1 MISRTATTRLVAD
14 ILDLLDRDWIAWA
27 NVLEL
32 LAYASGLKPVVRLVA
47 DAASGEVLADFCQRQ
62 HWPWRWSGFWL
73 EPVFH
78 TPLNDTFTRLAYGN
92 TPANCDRVLFVGH
105 EAATRRAEE
114 LESMADPM
122 ATRELAALYGYPE
135 CCVAA
140 YAEVQNGKPW
150 LEVFLRGSD
159 PADRVRD
166 WRGNKVA
173 YLLPPHP
180 TLLPEYFPCSVD
192 CAPTARLTR
201 TYEAVLDE
209 YGLRELADIIRENL
223 MRPLLLFGGSLY
235 RFDGLESRG
244 GWYHVVG
251 ATEQYRIDDRL
262 EQRQPKIGGIESIHV
277 ACGEL
282 TLRATTGDWH
292 ETLVPA
298 RTQLLRF
305 G

>member
-1 MISRTATTRLVAD
+1 MILGTAPFSLVAD
-14 ILDLLDRDWIAWA
+14 ILALLDRDLITWA

-32 LAYASGLKPVVRLVA
+32 LAYASGFKPVVRLVA
-47 DAASGEVLADFCQRQ
+47 DAASGEVLAEFCRRQ

-78 TPLNDTFTRLAYGN
+78 TPLNDTFTRLAYGQA
-92 TPANCDRVLFVGH
+92 PPNCNRVLFVGH
-105 EAATRRAEE
+105 DAATRRAEE

-122 ATRELAALYGYPE
+122 AARELAALYGYPE

-140 YAEVQNGKPW
+140 YTEVQSGKPW

-166 WRGNKVA
+166 WRGNKAA
-173 YLLPPHP
+173 YLFPPHP

-192 CAPTARLTR
+192 CAPTARLAR
-201 TYEAVLDE
+201 AYEAVLDE
-209 YGLRELADIIRENL
+209 YGLRELADIIRQSL
-223 MRPLLLFGGSLY
+223 MRPLLLFGDSLY

-244 GWYHVVG
+244 DCYHVVG
-251 ATEQYRIDDRL
+251 STEQHRIADPL
-262 EQRQPKIGGIESIHV
+262 EQRQPEIGRIGSIRV
-277 ACGEL
+277 AHGDL
-282 TLRATTGDWH
+282 TLRTTTGDWH
-292 ETLVPA
+292 EILVPG

>member
-1 MISRTATTRLVAD
+1 MISRTATTRLVAGV
-14 ILDLLDRDWIAWA
+14 LNLLDRDWIAWA

-32 LAYASGLKPVVRLVA
+32 LAYASGLKPVVRLMA
-47 DAASGEVLADFCQRQ
+47 DAANREILADFCQRQ

-78 TPLNDTFTRLAYGN
+78 TPLNDTFTRLAYGHA
-92 TPANCDRVLFVGH
+92 PPNCNRVLFVGH
-105 EAATRRAEE
+105 EVATRRAEE
-114 LESMADPM
+114 LEGMADPM
-122 ATRELAALYGYPE
+122 AARELAALYGYPE

-150 LEVFLRGSD
+150 LEVFLRDSD
-159 PADRVRD
+159 PTDRVRD
-166 WRGNKVA
+166 WRGNKAA
-173 YLLPPHP
+173 YLFPPHP

-192 CAPTARLTR
+192 CAPTARLAR
-201 TYEAVLDE
+201 TFEAVLQE
-209 YGLRELADIIRENL
+209 YGLQKLLDIIREGL

-244 GWYHVVG
+244 DWYHVIG
-251 ATEQYRIDDRL
+251 STEQYRIADRVV
-262 EQRQPKIGGIESIHV
+262 QRQPEIGRIEALHIG
-277 ACGEL
+277 AGKL
-282 TLRATTGDWH
+282 TVRDGADEWH
-292 ETLVPA
+292 ESLAPA